1 MIAIIFIF
9 AIIVSSVIWL
19 KTIARYHCTYNC
31 KLCTFYVLFVVFY
44 ISIYCAYLN
53 EFLFMIWLLIAST
66 TVHKNRSQL
75 FLTIVLSS
83 CTHTHWTIFFVSLLL
98 HFFYGT
104 FYFRHFTFK
113 QTITIAFYVIYDVD
127 IAEYFE
133 THEIIEKLRIEFLW
147 LLNVCT
153 RKKWKNLS
161 KTITKATCNVYFS
174 PYQQFMDDLDVW
186 SLKMS

>member
-83 CTHTHWTIFFVSLLL
+83 CPHTHWTTFFCITLTSLLL
-98 HFFYGT
+98 RYILFQT
-104 FYFRHFTFK
+104 FYIQTNNYDRILCYLWCRHCWILWNSWNNRK
-113 QTITIAFYVIYDVD
+113 ITHWIFASMY
-127 IAEYFE
+127 ALKKN
-133 THEIIEKLRIEFLW
+133 EK
-147 LLNVCT
+147 NVC
-153 RKKWKNLS
+153 
-161 KTITKATCNVYFS
+161 KTITKATCNVYYS